1 MIRERRS
8 KEKLNAYYNKF
19 IDFGVM
25 DPNVHPWVAQSWQ
38 ESRTLGVLPDRMPKL
53 VQWSREELAEKQ
65 SFHAAAIEYVTDFYQ
80 NIHEFF
86 SSYNMS
92 LLLLDADC
100 YVLKSYSLPFYQR
113 TPGQTEGARLSMKD
127 IGTSSISLTHRHKV
141 PFLLFGPE
149 MWIRECQMGDA
160 CSVPIMVDG
169 KLGYILT
176 LVAVEQNALP
186 YTALVSLML
195 SMRMSM
201 ERHLE
206 MIQTLK
212 ARQAILDAA
221 PIAVYHILPNG
232 EIAYTNKMGRSRLA
246 LIHTDND
253 SLPNLNDA
261 VLNYHH
267 TPIYQGFKGIPC
279 YNKEITW
286 ITEKRTYEDITTVV
300 PLEGQSG
307 GDISGVVT
315 VTMPIEDLRMLV
327 AHAVGY
333 TAKYSLASM
342 VGSSQVFTAMW
353 DKASRVAKN
362 ENHVL
367 VQGEGGTGKQRLA
380 HGIHQASTRAAGPLI
395 TLRCGD
401 LPQEI
406 LEEELFGTAERE
418 DVGRPGKLELAN
430 GGTLFMDEIEKL
442 PRSVAVMLAE
452 ALTSHTMRRMGDRVN
467 RTINVRIVA
476 ASDCDLKRLTER
488 GGFDES
494 LYRIVSKNTLR
505 VPPLR
510 ARVSDIPSLAAHI
523 IRELAQQHTMAEKT
537 LAEDTKKLLMS
548 YEWPGNVKQLQE
560 VVEHAYFN
568 TAGAVIQPEDIN
580 LMGDVKP
587 DMSWKEDRDVF
598 ERVWKAAGGNVSRM
612 ANMLDVS
619 RVTLYRY
626 LKKYGIEKK

>member
-1 MIRERRS
+1 
-8 KEKLNAYYNKF
+8 
-19 IDFGVM
+19 
-25 DPNVHPWVAQSWQ
+25 
-38 ESRTLGVLPDRMPKL
+38 
-53 VQWSREELAEKQ
+53 
-65 SFHAAAIEYVTDFYQ
+65 
-80 NIHEFF
+80 
-86 SSYNMS
+86 MS

-201 ERHLE
+201 ERHLD

-307 GDISGVVT
+307 GDISGVVDSQRPF
-315 VTMPIEDLRMLV
+315 VV
-327 AHAVGY
+327 AAAGTDVKAYGTEFNVHARAG
-333 TAKYSLASM
+333 
-342 VGSSQVFTAMW
+342 
-353 DKASRVAKN
+353 
-362 ENHVL
+362 NHVRTTL
-367 VQGEGGTGKQRLA
+367 VEGVVTVSIDGDTCHTRLVPGQTA
-380 HGIHQASTRAAGPLI
+380 DVDLHDGSI
-395 TLRCGD
+395 TLR
-401 LPQEI
+401 
-406 LEEELFGTAERE
+406 EEPVELYVGWKQGKYYFEATPLSELFAELSLWYDIEVIFTDESLQDEYFSGCLSR
-418 DVGRPGKLELAN
+418 DLSLDKLLRILQE
-430 GGTLFMDEIEKL
+430 TTY
-442 PRSVAVMLAE
+442 
-452 ALTSHTMRRMGDRVN
+452 LTSHRSGRQLFV
-467 RTINVRIVA
+467 
-476 ASDCDLKRLTER
+476 KRGE
-488 GGFDES
+488 E
-494 LYRIVSKNTLR
+494 
-505 VPPLR
+505 
-510 ARVSDIPSLAAHI
+510 
-523 IRELAQQHTMAEKT
+523 E
-537 LAEDTKKLLMS
+537 
-548 YEWPGNVKQLQE
+548 
-560 VVEHAYFN
+560 
-568 TAGAVIQPEDIN
+568 
-580 LMGDVKP
+580 
-587 DMSWKEDRDVF
+587 
-598 ERVWKAAGGNVSRM
+598 
-612 ANMLDVS
+612 
-619 RVTLYRY
+619 
-626 LKKYGIEKK
+626 

>member
-1 MIRERRS
+1 
-8 KEKLNAYYNKF
+8 
-19 IDFGVM
+19 
-25 DPNVHPWVAQSWQ
+25 
-38 ESRTLGVLPDRMPKL
+38 
-53 VQWSREELAEKQ
+53 
-65 SFHAAAIEYVTDFYQ
+65 
-80 NIHEFF
+80 
-86 SSYNMS
+86 
-92 LLLLDADC
+92 
-100 YVLKSYSLPFYQR
+100 
-113 TPGQTEGARLSMKD
+113 
-127 IGTSSISLTHRHKV
+127 
-141 PFLLFGPE
+141 
-149 MWIRECQMGDA
+149 
-160 CSVPIMVDG
+160 
-169 KLGYILT
+169 
-176 LVAVEQNALP
+176 
-186 YTALVSLML
+186 
-195 SMRMSM
+195 
-201 ERHLE
+201 
-206 MIQTLK
+206 
-212 ARQAILDAA
+212 
-221 PIAVYHILPNG
+221 
-232 EIAYTNKMGRSRLA
+232 
-246 LIHTDND
+246 
-253 SLPNLNDA
+253 
-261 VLNYHH
+261 
-267 TPIYQGFKGIPC
+267 
-279 YNKEITW
+279 
-286 ITEKRTYEDITTVV
+286 
-300 PLEGQSG
+300 
-307 GDISGVVT
+307 
-315 VTMPIEDLRMLV
+315 
-327 AHAVGY
+327 
-333 TAKYSLASM
+333 
-342 VGSSQVFTAMW
+342 
-353 DKASRVAKN
+353 
-362 ENHVL
+362 
-367 VQGEGGTGKQRLA
+367 
-380 HGIHQASTRAAGPLI
+380 
-395 TLRCGD
+395 